1 MIAES
6 NRRLQRMLY
15 QHALAMVH
23 QRAQEIAYQR
33 VRWEIESSVSGKR
46 FIVISS
52 CHQAVSKVICK
63 STGILP

>member
-1 MIAES
+1 
-6 NRRLQRMLY
+6 MLY
-15 QHALAMVH
+15 QHTLAMVH